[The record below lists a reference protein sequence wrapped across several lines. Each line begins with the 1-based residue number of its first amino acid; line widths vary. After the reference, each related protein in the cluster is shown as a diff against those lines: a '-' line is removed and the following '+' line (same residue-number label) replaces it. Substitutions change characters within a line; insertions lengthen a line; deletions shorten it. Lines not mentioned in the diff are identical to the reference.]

1 MQRESNQSMSRI
13 AYFLIAS
20 LAFAAGCKTAGS
32 RRPASARPAPAAPPA
47 VTSPAPV
54 KAVSAPS
61 PREEKRKTERE
72 AERYREE
79 ISRLE
84 KTVAGQRETQERL
97 NAQLRAIQEQLQQA
111 QTQLQQLQGGTLDSD
126 MRLARSETAIEKLKE
141 AAPSAEA
148 KPAGDREL
156 KKAAEEAQRRVSTQE
171 VLIEQ
176 KEREIRDLR
185 KAIAARDEQFK
196 DRTLGADKPAAATN
210 APVAEAAVKPAP
222 PAAAVTSPPPRRA
235 VAEQAVAEGQ
245 RLMREGKVVEAEVSF
260 ARALAIHPKSDDAA
274 FGVAS
279 CRYAAGDAAAAKK
292 LLDDI
297 IRRSRRH
304 GPAHGLAGMIAL
316 RQGDLRAARDHLERA
331 VKRDEKNARLHT
343 NLAIA
348 YDGLNKKNAAM
359 KELRKAIALDPN
371 LAEARFNL
379 AILLA
384 SMKPPK
390 LTEAKHH
397 YQTALQ
403 LGSTRDEKLEKILY
417 P

>member
-1 MQRESNQSMSRI
+1 MSRI
-13 AYFLIAS
+13 AYFLIAA
-20 LAFAAGCKTAGS
+20 LALAAGCKTAGS
-32 RRPASARPAPAAPPA
+32 KRPASAGPAPVAPPA
-47 VTSPAPV
+47 FTSPAPA
-54 KAVSAPS
+54 KAVAAPS

-111 QTQLQQLQGGTLDSD
+111 QAQLQQLQGGTLDSD

-141 AAPSAEA
+141 AAPSAAAA
-148 KPAGDREL
+148 KPDADREL
-156 KKAAEEAQRRVSTQE
+156 KKAVEEAQRRVSTQD

-196 DRTLGADKPAAATN
+196 ERAPGPDAPVVATN
-210 APVAEAAVKPAP
+210 APAAGAALKPVP

-245 RLMREGKVVEAEVSF
+245 RLMREGKVVEAEVCF

-274 FGVAS
+274 FGAAS
-279 CRYAAGDAAAAKK
+279 CRYAAGDRAAAKK

-316 RQGDLRAARDHLERA
+316 REGDLRSARNHLERA
-331 VKRDEKNARLHT
+331 VRSDEKNARMHT

-403 LGSTRDEKLEKILY
+403 LGSMRDEKLEKTLY